1 MSKRNRPDSPNVG
14 RVKTRTLLLL
24 GANGDLAHRLL
35 LPGLRSLLDAE
46 PGLDVRLIGAGRKDL
61 PDGDWK
67 RSLEKT
73 LRIDDGNAADGE
85 SARLRGVIEGSRY
98 LRADVAD
105 ATDLQRLIESCPTA
119 PAVYFAL
126 PPAVTIAACEAMR
139 GLELPPGTVLAL
151 EKPFGTSVATA
162 RQLNELL
169 ATLLPEEQ
177 VYRVDHFLGKS
188 TVLNLLGLRFANRIF
203 EPVWNSTSIDHVEI
217 VYDEKL
223 GLEQRAGYYDHAG
236 ALSDMI
242 QSHLLLVLALVCIE
256 PPSGLDA
263 DDLRGEMAQVLRATR
278 PFGGDPAGASRRA
291 RYTAGTIEG
300 REFRGYAEEDGV
312 DPGRGTETLA
322 EVTVG
327 VENWRWSGV
336 PFTLRSG
343 KALGDA
349 RKEIIITFK
358 PVPHLP
364 TGFLGC
370 ATPPRLRIILGPDC
384 LHLDLNI
391 NGAGDPFTLEPVT
404 LSAEFAKGDMT
415 PYGEVLGGILD
426 GDSLLSIRGDVAEQC
441 WRVIE
446 PVQQA
451 WRDGA
456 VPLEEYPAGT
466 PGPAGWRPR

>member
-1 MSKRNRPDSPNVG
+1 M
-14 RVKTRTLLLL
+14 KTRTLLVL
-24 GANGDLAHRLL
+24 GANGDLANRLL

-46 PGLDVRLIGAGRKDL
+46 PDLDVRLIGAGRKDI
-61 PDGDWK
+61 PHADWK
-67 RSLEKT
+67 RALEKT
-73 LRIDDGNAADGE
+73 LRIDDRPASDSAK
-85 SARLRGVIEGSRY
+85 ARLRGVIDSSRY
-98 LRADVAD
+98 LQADVGDPA
-105 ATDLQRLIESCPTA
+105 ALRELIGACPTA

-126 PPAVTIAACEAMR
+126 PPAVAIAACEAMR
-139 GLELPPGTVLAL
+139 GIELPTGTVLAL

-162 RQLNELL
+162 RQLNDLL
-169 ATLLPEEQ
+169 ATLVPEQQ

-203 EPVWNSTSIDHVEI
+203 EPVWNSTSVDHVEI

-223 GLEQRAGYYDHAG
+223 GLEERAGYYDHAG
-236 ALSDMI
+236 ALTDMI

-256 PPSGLDA
+256 PPAGLDA
-263 DDLRGEMAQVLRATR
+263 EDLRGEMAQVLRATR
-278 PFGGDPAGASRRA
+278 PYGGDPAAASRRA
-291 RYTAGTIEG
+291 RYTAGSIEG
-300 REFRGYAEEDGV
+300 REFPSYADEDGI
-312 DPGRGTETLA
+312 DPARGTETLA

-370 ATPPRLRIILGPDC
+370 ASPPRLRIILGPDC

-404 LSAEFAKGDMT
+404 LSARFAEGDMT
-415 PYGEVLGGILD
+415 PYGEVLDGILD
-426 GDSLLSIRGDVAEQC
+426 GDPLLSIRGDVAEQC
-441 WRVIE
+441 WRIIE

-451 WRDGA
+451 WRKGA

-466 PGPAGWRPR
+466 PGPAGWGAR